1 MLTVHHLEA
10 SRSHRVLWLLEE
22 LGVPYEL
29 KTYRRNKRTHLAPP
43 ELKKIHPLGKSPVIS
58 DDGEVIAES
67 GAIIEYLVDKFGAQ
81 GRGDVAHLKPR
92 AGTAAHRQCRFWMH
106 YAEGSLMNWLLM
118 KLVFQ
123 AIPKQ
128 RMPFFARPIARAIA
142 GNVQAKLIDPNL
154 ETASRFIED
163 HLGRNAHFAGDPLT
177 MADFQMIFAVE
188 ALLERDKDE
197 AAMPHLAA
205 YRARIVARPGYR
217 RALDKGGPVI
227 LAV

>member
-1 MLTVHHLEA
+1 MLTVHHLET
-10 SRSHRVLWLLEE
+10 SRSHRILWLLEE

-43 ELKKIHPLGKSPVIS
+43 ELKQVHPLGKSPVIT

-67 GAIIEYLVDKFGAQ
+67 GAIIEYLVDKFGAEA
-81 GRGDVAHLKPR
+81 RGDLTHLKPR
-92 AGTAAHRQCRFWMH
+92 GGTAAHRQCRFWMH

-154 ETASRFIED
+154 ATASAFIED
-163 HLGRNAHFAGDPLT
+163 HLGRNAFFAGDALT

-188 ALLERDKDE
+188 ALLERRGGE
-197 AAMPHLAA
+197 AAMPNLAA
-205 YRARIVARPGYR
+205 YRARIVARPGYL

-227 LAV
+227 LAA